1 MSSYI
6 TNPHIQFLDED
17 GKPLAYG
24 TVETYIAGTTNEYA
38 TMKDFNGTMNPSKIV
53 LDDDGSCCIILPND
67 QLIKMI
73 IRTREGRLFKTY
85 DNVGAGAGGSGAGG
99 GDYYGSDFIAID
111 QIARVISLKN
121 YKYITTDNTLIMD
134 EDAYK
139 ITLKVNPE
147 IIDVNKTIEGKAG
160 INVDEKDDKIVLS
173 LDGNNIDITS
183 DNIEVTSEYDEETGV
198 KTFNLECDI
207 PEPIDVYTKEESDAK
222 YQEKGNYA
230 LKSEIP
236 DISNLA
242 SIDYVDGEIDRS
254 NEYTDELTDALDDRI
269 DSVKEQLDEKQDTLV
284 SGTNIKT
291 INGNSLLGSGNI
303 SISSGAT
310 FVTSTTTIIT
320 FTVDVEEGSSVIWDG
335 QGRSDENTTI
345 TTKGRE
351 GTGSQQLPVGYDF
364 VGRLFVL
371 GHATDR
377 AWNVECKVFV
387 AGDLRNE
394 MNRQVRWGYDDYYQM
409 LGGASRSFVVKPEDL
424 ICGNGLR
431 LPPLETFNYSGQ
443 VKFEF
448 TCTTYSLS

>member
-73 IRTREGRLFKTY
+73 IRTREGRLFRTY

-121 YKYITTDNTLIMD
+121 YKHITTDNTLIMD

-160 INVDEKDDKIVLS
+160 INVEENEDKVILS

-183 DNIEVTSEYDEETGV
+183 DSIEVSSEYDEDTGV
-198 KTFNLECDI
+198 RTFNLECDI
-207 PEPIDVYTKEESDAK
+207 PEPIDAYTKAESDAK

-230 LKSEIP
+230 LRSEIP

-242 SIDYVDGEIDRS
+242 SKDYVDGEIDRS
-254 NEYTDELTDALDDRI
+254 NEYTVELTDALDDRV
-269 DSVKEQLDEKQDTLV
+269 DSVEEELDEKQDTLV

-303 SISSGAT
+303 SITSGANL
-310 FVTSTTTIIT
+310 VTSTTTTIT

-335 QGRSDENTTI
+335 MGRSSENTTI

-351 GTGSQQLPVGYDF
+351 GEGSQQIQVSYDF

-371 GHATDR
+371 GESRDI
-377 AWNVECKVFV
+377 AWNIECKVFV
-387 AGDLRNE
+387 GGDLKYE
-394 MNRQVRWGYDDYYQM
+394 MNKPVSWGYDNYCQM
-409 LGGASRSFVVKPEDL
+409 LGGASRSFVVNQGDV

-431 LPPLETFNYSGQ
+431 LSTPETFNHSGKA
-443 VKFEF
+443 KFEF
-448 TCTTYSLS
+448 TCTSYSLS

>member
-24 TVETYIAGTTNEYA
+24 TVETYIAGTTKEYA

-73 IRTREGRLFKTY
+73 IRTREGRLYKTY

-139 ITLKVNPE
+139 ITLKVNPQ

-183 DNIEVTSEYDEETGV
+183 DTIEVSSEYDEETGV

-207 PEPIDVYTKEESDAK
+207 PEPIDAYTKEESDAK

-236 DISNLA
+236 DISDLA
-242 SIDYVDGEIDRS
+242 SIDYVDTKVETFKDLLEEQI
-254 NEYTDELTDALDDRI
+254 DALDTRVTNVEDA
-269 DSVKEQLDEKQDTLV
+269 LDEKQDTLV

-291 INGNSLLGSGNI
+291 INGNSLLGDGNI
-303 SISSGAT
+303 SISSAT
-310 FVTSTTTIIT
+310 KVSSTTTFIT
-320 FTVDVEEGSSVIWDG
+320 FTVDVEAGSNVVWDG
-335 QGRSDENTTI
+335 KGRNAENTTI
-345 TTKGRE
+345 ITNGKE
-351 GTGSQQLPVGYDF
+351 ITGSQSLQIGYDF

-371 GHATDR
+371 GHETDK
-377 AWNVECKVFV
+377 AWNIECKVSV
-387 AGDLRNE
+387 AGDLKNE
-394 MNRQVRWGYDDYYQM
+394 MTKQVAWGHENYYQM
-409 LGGASRSFVVKPEDL
+409 LGGASKSLTVKPEDL
-424 ICGNGLR
+424 ICANGLR
-431 LPPLETFNYSGQ
+431 LHPLDSFEHSGQ

-448 TCTTYSLS
+448 ACTTYSLS